1 MRNYYLRPLLISSSS
16 FLFQTNFK
24 HSSTRRHIFNSTII
38 YHVSIV
44 RRIRLSLII
53 RRALIPYDH
62 ARAQAA
68 LAAVVLHG
76 GQPHPV
82 LVVGQRQLASFVH
95 NVLQRA
101 LLALPGQDVEFVFGR
116 ILPRQIGSHRPSYVN
131 AILIQSRG
139 RTGRHSCDSCVSA
152 DPGPYPFPS
161 CRRVPGHFGGACANC
176 KWRDHASRCTVRDEN
191 GGDGDPEDDSS
202 DDSDVEFVGERRLE
216 APPPGRAAGAATGT
230 GTANNPIAV

>member
-1 MRNYYLRPLLISSSS
+1 
-16 FLFQTNFK
+16 
-24 HSSTRRHIFNSTII
+24 
-38 YHVSIV
+38 VSIV

-53 RRALIPYDH
+53 RRALVPYDH

-68 LAAVVLHG
+68 LAAVGLYG

-101 LLALPGQDVEFVFGR
+101 LLALPGHDVEFVFGR
-116 ILPRQIGSHRPSYVN
+116 ILPRQIRSHRPSYVN

-139 RTGRHSCDSCVSA
+139 KTGRHSCDSCVSA

-161 CRRVPGHFGGACANC
+161 CRKVPGHFGGACANC

-191 GGDGDPEDDSS
+191 GGNGNSEDDSS
-202 DDSDVEFVGERRLE
+202 DDSNVKFIDKRRLE
-216 APPPGRAAGAATGT
+216 ALPFRKTVRAATDT